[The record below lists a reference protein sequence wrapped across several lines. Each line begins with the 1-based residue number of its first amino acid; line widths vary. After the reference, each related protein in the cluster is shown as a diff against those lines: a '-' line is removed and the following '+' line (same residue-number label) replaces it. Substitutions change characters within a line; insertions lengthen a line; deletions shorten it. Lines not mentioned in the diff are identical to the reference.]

1 MMNNFLWGEVMK
13 YDVVVIGAGVV
24 GALITRELS
33 KLNVRVAMADKF
45 NDVAMGTTKA
55 NSAIVHGGFDAA
67 NGTLKAKLNVRGTE
81 LMPQICKALS
91 VPYRNNGSLVL
102 AFSEKEMEHVHTLYE
117 RGVKNG
123 VPRLSVVDKETVLK
137 MEPHVSEEVVGALL
151 SESAGIVCPYE
162 LTIAAA
168 ENAVT
173 NGAEFLRNC
182 EVQAIREENG
192 EFVLE
197 TSLGEITAQY
207 VVNTAG
213 IHSDDIA
220 RMIGDDSISLVA
232 RKGEYYLLDKSFGYM
247 ADHTIFQ
254 CPNEMGKG
262 VLVTPT
268 VDGNLLIGP
277 SALDVDDKED
287 VDTTPEGLEFIV
299 EKAKKSVPTLNVR
312 GAITSFAGMRAHP
325 VTDDFIIAFSEKN
338 DRFLNVAGIESPGLS
353 AAPAIAEMVAGMLKE
368 KAELTE
374 KSEYT
379 EIREAPV
386 RFRHMTKSEREA
398 LIAKNKAYGRIICRC
413 ETITE
418 GEIVDAIHAPAG
430 ARDVD
435 GVKRRT
441 RAGMGRCQGG
451 FCGSKVVEIL
461 ARELNVPMNEITK
474 FGGESKILFEKTK

>member
-1 MMNNFLWGEVMK
+1 MK
-13 YDVVVIGAGVV
+13 YDVVVVGAGVV
-24 GALITRELS
+24 GALIARELS
-33 KLNVRVAMADKF
+33 KYDIRVALVDKC

-81 LMPQICKALS
+81 LMPKICADMS

-102 AFSEKEMEHVHTLYE
+102 AFSEEEMEHVHTLYE

-123 VPRLSVVDKETVLK
+123 VPKLSVLDKEQVKAL
-137 MEPHVSEEVVGALL
+137 EPHISDEIVGALL
-151 SESAGIVCPYE
+151 SETAGIVCPYE

-168 ENAVT
+168 EVAVT
-173 NGAEFLRNC
+173 NGVEFIRNC
-182 EVQAIREENG
+182 AVESIETADG
-192 EFVLE
+192 GFVLS
-197 TSLGEITAQY
+197 TTQGEIAAKY
-207 VVNTAG
+207 VVNAAG

-220 RMIGDDSISLVA
+220 RMIGDDSILLVA

-254 CPNEMGKG
+254 CPNKMGKG

-268 VDGNLLIGP
+268 VDGNLLVGP

-287 VDTTPEGLEFIV
+287 VDTTPEGLDFIV
-299 EKAKKSVPTLNVR
+299 EKAKKSVPTLNIR

-325 VTDDFIIAFSEKN
+325 VTDDFMIGFSEKN
-338 DRFLNVAGIESPGLS
+338 DCFLNVAGIESPGLS
-353 AAPAIAEMVAGMLKE
+353 AAPAIAEMVAGLLKE
-368 KAELTE
+368 KADLHEKKDYVLTR
-374 KSEYT
+374 K
-379 EIREAPV
+379 API

-418 GEIVDAIHAPAG
+418 GEILDAIHAPAG

-461 ARELNVPMNEITK
+461 ARELHVPMNEITK